1 MLCPCPEVVPR
12 ARLCLST
19 TLFFLCAELDR
30 STNLCSLAPLTILDS
45 KKDVLWLFCDS
56 VNTKSHSFRVFG
68 GSEIP
73 KKINNVIYHCAR
85 NHFIESQMR
94 EGFRCDWF
102 VTSLYIF
109 FWTQLIILL
118 LQIKK
123 KKKIL
128 HMRCFLQLNT
138 SPFFSL
144 FWRGG
149 GKSDFPNSP
158 PRHLAKVPHGARQ
171 QCTGT
176 PGWEHD
182 AGSFTSAFPDHQC
195 HPSIPSIPSTASPS
209 QPWGNAAA
217 SQRSQARMLQE
228 PLCLPNLLSDK
239 QEIHIN
245 LITSVL

>member
-123 KKKIL
+123 KKENIAYEVFFATE
-128 HMRCFLQLNT
+128 HFT
-138 SPFFSL
+138 IFFS
-144 FWRGG
+144 F
-149 GKSDFPNSP
+149 
-158 PRHLAKVPHGARQ
+158 LAGRRQ
-171 QCTGT
+171 IRLSKFSSKTFG
-176 PGWEHD
+176 E
-182 AGSFTSAFPDHQC
+182 GS
-195 HPSIPSIPSTASPS
+195 
-209 QPWGNAAA
+209 PWG
-217 SQRSQARMLQE
+217 
-228 PLCLPNLLSDK
+228 
-239 QEIHIN
+239 
-245 LITSVL
+245 